1 MTREQ
6 ATAFIKSL
14 VNLRAA
20 ATDQQAN
27 NAPAIY
33 PAWDIDVEYKTGD
46 RVLFE
51 NILYKVLQDHTSQET
66 WIPTESPSLF
76 TRVLIPDENIIPE
89 WVQPDSTNP
98 YMTGDKV
105 TYEGKTYESIVDNN
119 VWKPTEYGWE
129 EI

>member
-6 ATAFIKSL
+6 ANAFIKSL

-20 ATDQQAN
+20 ATDEQAN

-76 TRVLIPDENIIPE
+76 TRVLIPDEDIIPE
-89 WVQPDSTNP
+89 WEQPDSTNP

-105 TYEGKTYESIVDNN
+105 TYEGKTYESTVDNN